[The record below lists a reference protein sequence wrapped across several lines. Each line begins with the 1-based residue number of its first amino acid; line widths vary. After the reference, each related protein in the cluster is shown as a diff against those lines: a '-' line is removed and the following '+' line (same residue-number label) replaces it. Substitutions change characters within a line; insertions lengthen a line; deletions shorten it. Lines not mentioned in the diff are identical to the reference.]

1 MINPLYGLVLYLS
14 DNPRVMKTRST
25 EKNPDRKRIVKVPL
39 QRIRSFLNF
48 LFPGITWL
56 KGLLMSMHSV
66 WMITVA
72 LLWLGHVN
80 YMDGFEFMND
90 FFNMRSFFKE
100 YVFKSS
106 VSSESNDKFLFINT
120 SRNNELLPYDNDN
133 TINTVITDRA
143 VLASKLK
150 ILNENQD
157 KVKFVICDIFFESPS
172 ADKIADSLL
181 QAEIKKLTAANKF
194 VMPGFYN
201 DVEKELVKPV
211 FAGATGLSQYR
222 SSFLNVQFLKYSLF
236 LYGDMPQMPLIAL
249 QSMKNS
255 KMQKKKCGIINY
267 YTYNGRW
274 VLNTFIPE
282 FRYSQSDLA
291 EGTNYF
297 QLGLFEEYFL
307 KDEQIVIIGDF
318 EGANDI
324 HHSMAGLISGPVI
337 LANIVASL
345 MNNDHVISVWY
356 IGLLFIVFF
365 YVSFHSFYSQSNAR
379 PGKTLWGKLVHQI
392 RDKRIYLL
400 LLLLVYL
407 SMLIFH
413 HYIHILILL
422 SYFGLIE
429 GYKHYMLRPGKKEQP
444 DC

>member
-1 MINPLYGLVLYLS
+1 
-14 DNPRVMKTRST
+14 
-25 EKNPDRKRIVKVPL
+25 
-39 QRIRSFLNF
+39 
-48 LFPGITWL
+48 
-56 KGLLMSMHSV
+56 MSMHSV

-106 VSSESNDKFLFINT
+106 VSSGSNEKFLFINT

-211 FAGATGLSQYR
+211 FAGETGLSQYR
-222 SSFLNVQFLKYSLF
+222 SSFLNIQFLKYSLV
-236 LYGDMPQMPLIAL
+236 LYRDMPQMPLIAWEAITNIKL
-249 QSMKNS
+249 
-255 KMQKKKCGIINY
+255 KKKEIGLINY
-267 YTYNGRW
+267 
-274 VLNTFIPE
+274 
-282 FRYSQSDLA
+282 
-291 EGTNYF
+291 
-297 QLGLFEEYFL
+297 
-307 KDEQIVIIGDF
+307 
-318 EGANDI
+318 
-324 HHSMAGLISGPVI
+324 
-337 LANIVASL
+337 
-345 MNNDHVISVWY
+345 
-356 IGLLFIVFF
+356 
-365 YVSFHSFYSQSNAR
+365 
-379 PGKTLWGKLVHQI
+379 
-392 RDKRIYLL
+392 
-400 LLLLVYL
+400 
-407 SMLIFH
+407 
-413 HYIHILILL
+413 
-422 SYFGLIE
+422 
-429 GYKHYMLRPGKKEQP
+429 
-444 DC
+444 